1 MNGTI
6 VSPCEYAIERH
17 RNIAKWRNLWTILLF
32 IFGCTVVIFLIAAIL
47 MFVRQDWLPG
57 ALSTLGTIVN
67 GVGIKWVYERR
78 MEAVKEEEEAYK
90 HVEEICAKEIAPE
103 KVKQQLREAT
113 SKNLLF
119 GKFR

>member
-1 MNGTI
+1 MSDGT

-32 IFGCTVVIFLIAAIL
+32 IFGCTVVIFLVAAIL
-47 MFVRQDWLPG
+47 LFIRQDWLPG

-67 GVGIKWVYERR
+67 GVGIKWIYERR

-90 HVEEICAKEIAPE
+90 DVEEKCAKGISPG
-103 KVKQQLREAT
+103 KVTQQLREAA
-113 SKNLLF
+113 SKQLLF

>member
-1 MNGTI
+1 
-6 VSPCEYAIERH
+6 
-17 RNIAKWRNLWTILLF
+17 
-32 IFGCTVVIFLIAAIL
+32 